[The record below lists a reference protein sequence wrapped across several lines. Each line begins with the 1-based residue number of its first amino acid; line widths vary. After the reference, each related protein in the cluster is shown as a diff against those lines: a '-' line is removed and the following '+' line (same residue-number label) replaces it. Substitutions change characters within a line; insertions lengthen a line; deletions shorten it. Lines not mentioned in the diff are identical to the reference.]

1 MRVISHVVVS
11 ESNILAVPERGRAR
25 GPHLGLVVFV
35 LHTFFHEVGLCHRRW
50 VISVRTDP
58 LPEPKTTNAKPAPDL
73 ALTSSLAALTSS
85 QEGRPGRRADFHR
98 G

>member
-1 MRVISHVVVS
+1 
-11 ESNILAVPERGRAR
+11 
-25 GPHLGLVVFV
+25 
-35 LHTFFHEVGLCHRRW
+35 